1 MGMKKGLASKLDITL
16 SEILSYDLLL
26 GVCGGAGGIYLA
38 FHSPSSLHNVEGV
51 AVGVVGVVIGTVVA
65 GIAVI
70 AAFLDTQFLRKIH
83 QIGKR
88 AERYVSPFAFT
99 AAIGVISSLFL
110 VFSIALP
117 PHAPKWL
124 MVTSAGASGLFTV
137 WTLASFIPLLSNLM
151 DFVGLKGDAAE
162 VPDDVESNI
171 QSINR
176 QNKSS

>member
-26 GVCGGAGGIYLA
+26 GLCGGAGGVYLA
-38 FHSPSSLHNVEGV
+38 LHSPASLHNVEGV

-65 GIAVI
+65 VIAVI

-117 PHAPKWL
+117 PHAPKCENAYPKQPHLCIENSHTWSL
-124 MVTSAGASGLFTV
+124 PSVCLRSVADANFSQDFLVRDRLVASWSL
-137 WTLASFIPLLSNLM
+137 
-151 DFVGLKGDAAE
+151 
-162 VPDDVESNI
+162 
-171 QSINR
+171 
-176 QNKSS
+176 